1 VVADG
6 GRIPDGRARPDER
19 PDGLER
25 RHHPPAGPHAQPVP
39 APALPQRLPLGG
51 PLPGGRPAGVAVRPG
66 HPELLRRH
74 RHRPRGAVA
83 LGAQAALPH
92 QCRVALRAHQRRA
105 QRRHRH
111 PPGQPRRHFQALDRP
126 AGENYIAPDEWLA
139 LAPATRAPGGR
150 TGRPGWRPTRAPRW
164 RRHPWAPP
172 ATRRWA
178 MHPAPMCSKNNLA
191 AAN

>member
-1 VVADG
+1 V
-6 GRIPDGRARPDER
+6 
-19 PDGLER
+19 
-25 RHHPPAGPHAQPVP
+25 
-39 APALPQRLPLGG
+39 
-51 PLPGGRPAGVAVRPG
+51 GGRPVSLSDLDTPSYCVGTVTDHVAPWRSVHKLHYLTSVELRFVLTSGGHNAGIVS
-66 HPELLRRH
+66 
-74 RHRPRGAVA
+74 
-83 LGAQAALPH
+83 
-92 QCRVALRAHQRRA
+92 
-105 QRRHRH
+105 